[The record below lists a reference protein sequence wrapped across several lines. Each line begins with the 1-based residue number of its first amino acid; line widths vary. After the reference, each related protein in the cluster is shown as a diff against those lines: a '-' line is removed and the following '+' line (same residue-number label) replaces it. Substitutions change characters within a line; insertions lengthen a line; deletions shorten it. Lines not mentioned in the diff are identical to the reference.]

1 MRLKLVFLS
10 ILYAELMALSVSTYY
25 HFALKFILQK
35 KKMKR
40 KKKEMFHE
48 IEVQIKKA
56 VVDIYVSR
64 VKLVLFCL
72 YATM

>member
-1 MRLKLVFLS
+1 MVFLS

-25 HFALKFILQK
+25 HFASNFILQK
-35 KKMKR
+35 KKLKE
-40 KKKEMFHE
+40 KKEMLHE

-56 VVDIYVSR
+56 VMDIYVSR
-64 VKLVLFCL
+64 VKLVFCL